1 MVEENRLLVEYFPKI
16 GPISGICYKL
26 FSKRGKILLKKIF
39 EYKNGIINLCSTVI
53 GSFFQDFV
61 KIFNKIRAEVGS

>member
-1 MVEENRLLVEYFPKI
+1 MTKKSGKVLLP
-16 GPISGICYKL
+16 GIMKL
-26 FSKRGKILLKKIF
+26 KFVILSVRNVI
-39 EYKNGIINLCSTVI
+39 LCSTVI